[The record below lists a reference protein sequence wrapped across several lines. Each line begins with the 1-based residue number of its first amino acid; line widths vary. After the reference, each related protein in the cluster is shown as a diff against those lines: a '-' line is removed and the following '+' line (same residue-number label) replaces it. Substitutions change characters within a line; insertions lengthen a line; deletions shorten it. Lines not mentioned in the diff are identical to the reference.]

1 MKSFTKFCEERDIE
15 LAERSAAFDALFPAI
30 ADFVSKKS
38 NPKDYTN
45 AVADYKKLVDGGKSA
60 TNGNLVNKV
69 ARMYK
74 KVEAGTLGKVINDL
88 IKSNELASSY
98 AV

>member
-1 MKSFTKFCEERDIE
+1 MKTFTEFCEAHE
-15 LAERSAAFDALFPAI
+15 LAITERSAAFDALFPAI

-45 AVADYKKLVDGGKSA
+45 AVADYKKLVDDGKSP
-60 TNGNLVNKV
+60 TNSNLVNKV

-74 KVEAGTLGKVINDL
+74 KVEASTLSKVITDL
-88 IKSNELASSY
+88 IKNNELASTY